1 MLKREQTAIVFSRDA
16 LRKGREEEDAAKNG
30 WMAKKETKKKGDKT
44 ERQTTALIRFGTG
57 GKAEPERES
66 EWAGECARGVTLS

>member
-1 MLKREQTAIVFSRDA
+1 MFFLGPREGKEV
-16 LRKGREEEDAAKNG
+16 RKKKMRRKMDG
-30 WMAKKETKKKGDKT
+30 WPKGETKKKGDKT